1 MISLCYNL
9 KESIDFSIKDI
20 AIKSNTIDYGIIYT
34 EENQIQTLNNP
45 QDIHENNFKKMVDD
59 NWGDLIDLYQQ
70 QN

>member
-1 MISLCYNL
+1 M
-9 KESIDFSIKDI
+9 
-20 AIKSNTIDYGIIYT
+20 KSNTIDFGIIYT

-45 QDIHENNFKKMVDD
+45 KDIHEQAFKKMVDD